1 MNIPDTIGFLTW
13 LSQTDSRV
21 QVTDANVQVWT
32 NALMDI
38 PAAAAKTAA
47 LDHYKTQESIMP
59 TPAVIRKHAFA
70 ERDRARAKQSALTAG
85 PVVSSPNSYKSR
97 DPDRWQQL
105 MAQGAEEHKAKL
117 RARGI
122 TPHTETCPSC
132 RTR

>member
-70 ERDRARAKQSALTAG
+70 ERDRARAKQSALEAA
-85 PVVSSPNSYKSR
+85 PAVRNPSSYKSS
-97 DPDRWQQL
+97 DPERWQQL
-105 MAQGAEEHKAKL
+105 MDKGRDDHRAKL

-122 TPHTETCPSC
+122 TPHKEACPTC
-132 RTR
+132 RNR